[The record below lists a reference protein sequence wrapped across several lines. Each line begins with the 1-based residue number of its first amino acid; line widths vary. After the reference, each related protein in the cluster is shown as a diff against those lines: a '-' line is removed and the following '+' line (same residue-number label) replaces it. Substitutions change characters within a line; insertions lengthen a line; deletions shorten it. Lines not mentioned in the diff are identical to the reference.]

1 MDNCTSRQQTRK
13 CKAVPSVSTDS
24 EFEDPQESTTQS
36 SQSSHKMMCLGLGE
50 VFTVWTSQL
59 MWVWTLTLRRK
70 TTIRMETQ
78 PGQQVKTDRLTHN
91 TIMSEYWLLINVP
104 LLSSPLLSSPLLS
117 SPLLS
122 SPLLSSPLLSSP
134 LLSSPL
140 LSLQLKTT
148 LPLCSVYVVLW
159 LLYPAVS
166 HWQVSSPVSIW
177 STSAQSQ
184 VLPCLPARGRQIP
197 TNKTLSVS
205 AVLSSKKHHNC
216 PTNILQRSQWAE
228 TMY

>member
-117 SPLLS
+117 SPL
-122 SPLLSSPLLSSP
+122 
-134 LLSSPL
+134 
-140 LSLQLKTT
+140 QLKTT